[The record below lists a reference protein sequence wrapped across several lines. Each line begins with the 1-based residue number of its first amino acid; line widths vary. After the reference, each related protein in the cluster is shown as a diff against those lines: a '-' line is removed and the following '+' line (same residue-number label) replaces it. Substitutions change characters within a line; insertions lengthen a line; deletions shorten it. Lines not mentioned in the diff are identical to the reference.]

1 MYVQDSKGK
10 THKVTLIIEGAEARK
25 CQIQPGCVQVNL
37 NNATALTLPEHVWH
51 SWRDGKTRVKV
62 S

>member
-1 MYVQDSKGK
+1 
-10 THKVTLIIEGAEARK
+10 
-25 CQIQPGCVQVNL
+25 VQVNL